1 MYNYVAFFQDTLF
14 WNAMKNTLV
23 FVISAV
29 SLELILGLVL
39 ASGLNRV
46 IRGSGFFRS
55 ILLMP
60 MFITP
65 VAVGLIFRF
74 MLPQDIGIIPCLLGK
89 IGLFNLDKIEWLASP
104 STALVTIIL
113 IDVWQWTSFV
123 TLFLLAGLQSLPEE
137 PFEAAR
143 VDGASGYQIFRY
155 ITLPL
160 MTPVIMVTI
169 LLRMIDAFRV
179 FEYVYVLTRG
189 GPGAATETIT
199 YYIYKVGFRFFYL
212 GKASAMALLFMSII
226 MVIAVLQMKISQRR
240 SFE

>member
-65 VAVGLIFRF
+65 VAV
-74 MLPQDIGIIPCLLGK
+74 GIIPCLLGK